1 MTVAEIMNIIALDGL
16 HAKNF
21 ETLVPEMLRAICK
34 DEHVDA
40 MEEFVKFHFGDQMHD
55 TPVKWTTPLEHQASP
70 NDLPLRKFAADLTE
84 TLKDLIR
91 KYGA

>member
-16 HAKNF
+16 HAKNI

-40 MEEFVKFHFGDQMHD
+40 MEEFVRLFDEIEWNHY
-55 TPVKWTTPLEHQASP
+55 P
-70 NDLPLRKFAADLTE
+70 NE
-84 TLKDLIR
+84 
-91 KYGA
+91 

>member
-1 MTVAEIMNIIALDGL
+1 MSVAEIMNIIAIDGL

-40 MEEFVKFHFGDQMHD
+40 MEEFVKLFDEIEWG
-55 TPVKWTTPLEHQASP
+55 WYP
-70 NDLPLRKFAADLTE
+70 N
-84 TLKDLIR
+84 
-91 KYGA
+91 G

>member
-1 MTVAEIMNIIALDGL
+1 MSVAEIMNIIALDGL

-40 MEEFVKFHFGDQMHD
+40 MEEFVGLFDEIE
-55 TPVKWTTPLEHQASP
+55 W
-70 NDLPLRKFAADLTE
+70 NW
-84 TLKDLIR
+84 
-91 KYGA
+91 